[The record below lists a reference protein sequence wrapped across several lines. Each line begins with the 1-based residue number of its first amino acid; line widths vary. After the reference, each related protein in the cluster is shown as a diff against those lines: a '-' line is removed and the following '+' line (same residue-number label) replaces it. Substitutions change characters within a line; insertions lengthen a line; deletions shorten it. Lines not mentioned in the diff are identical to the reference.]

1 MKDCLAKEQASSSG
15 LSKQQMK
22 KHCEDELTSKPPKG

>member
-1 MKDCLAKEQASSSG
+1 MKDCLAKEQASNSG

-22 KHCEDELTSKPPKG
+22 KHCEDELNSKSPRG